1 MLPCQ
6 KVSLQKH
13 IRLSLDLPQ
22 TSENRSAPIHR
33 TLADFS
39 GLESHDLSSFEYR
52 RRNRRLPLLGRGRSF
67 DANSPT
73 CISTA
78 GTPGNTPRRF
88 GMKPEFLPATWAFTV
103 TYRPRALPSIPY
115 SW

>member
-33 TLADFS
+33 TLADTS

-52 RRNRRLPLLGRGRSF
+52 RRNRRLPLPIL
-67 DANSPT
+67 P
-73 CISTA
+73 
-78 GTPGNTPRRF
+78 
-88 GMKPEFLPATWAFTV
+88 MVLPATLETCFGDLASFQKFSGTLRRFSGTV
-103 TYRPRALPSIPY
+103 FLRHQNAC
-115 SW
+115 